1 MTGGVYEPL
10 TIRITRFYPI
20 MTVQFIITGGFIT
33 RLWLSEVARCTQRGF
48 FEATAGDRDDL
59 DTTCQHGMNGDH
71 IDEDNYGIWRL
82 SKPDNPTGAG
92 KSRCFVLLND
102 RGALP
107 TPLAMLLVQS
117 RVQGEEP
124 NQAEIY
130 EAASSRCQKCLIWNR
145 CLVYLDPK
153 HPFLYQTREISR
165 KSHMHWMSLKL
176 QVSQADHVSLSID
189 VVF

>member
-71 IDEDNYGIWRL
+71 IDEDNC
-82 SKPDNPTGAG
+82 K
-92 KSRCFVLLND
+92 
-102 RGALP
+102 
-107 TPLAMLLVQS
+107 
-117 RVQGEEP
+117 
-124 NQAEIY
+124 
-130 EAASSRCQKCLIWNR
+130 
-145 CLVYLDPK
+145 
-153 HPFLYQTREISR
+153 
-165 KSHMHWMSLKL
+165 
-176 QVSQADHVSLSID
+176 
-189 VVF
+189 